1 MYTIPTPCPR
11 NCGSTFT
18 SSKGVAL
25 HVRRAHSKFRC
36 EICNKLFRNQ
46 GAKKTHMKTHE
57 AERGI
62 KCAICGKTCLDQVGL
77 GSHQSKNTKCLEMA
91 ANMESGD

>member
-1 MYTIPTPCPR
+1 MGTISR
-11 NCGSTFT
+11 NA
-18 SSKGVAL
+18 AL
-25 HVRRAHSKFRC
+25 RHFISEGKYVDSG
-36 EICNKLFRNQ
+36 EICNKFFRNQ

-77 GSHQSKNTKCLEMA
+77 RSHQTKNAKCLEMA
-91 ANMESGD
+91 ANMQSQD